1 MSATAYAQLSLM
13 LDILKNKESRIDD
26 VVAKHNSIFGQ
37 LVLDNRS
44 IRYQPIVEVLE

>member
-13 LDILKNKESRIDD
+13 LDILQHKDKNLTETIEN
-26 VVAKHNSIFGQ
+26 NSSILGK

-44 IRYQPIVEVLE
+44 IRYQPIVEVME